1 MDTPAGCRWLRKVPL
16 TQPTY
21 EQMCER
27 IAQLEKELAG
37 YRQLPYERFF
47 QNAGMGMLHLDRHLR
62 IADAN
67 RQALRILGYAH
78 AEITRMHAHD
88 LVHPDDINAQP
99 LFSAADL
106 IHTQKA
112 LTLERHYL
120 CRDGR
125 YIPVEVSL
133 WAFSAELLTV
143 MFRDISGRQRADE
156 ALRKANEAL
165 EVIYNSAQAAIVG
178 LDRQARVMFW
188 NPAAEKMLGWPRQ
201 EVLGKPY
208 PAVPEDQQSVFA
220 DYCQRVMAG
229 QTFDSLELHQR
240 RKDGALLY
248 AVSTT
253 GPLRND
259 KKEVI
264 GLISYMFDITARKQ
278 AEQALQQS
286 EQRYRSLVENTQDG
300 YFTIDLLSGKLLF
313 LNQHIC
319 QLLGY
324 SQAEA
329 LHLTL
334 WEVIPEED
342 HALLREAVTRW
353 RTSRKMNTSANVYR
367 VRRKDGTT
375 FRAEI
380 SGAVV
385 AFDGKPAIQGLLR
398 DITEKERLQQQLQQ
412 SQRLDSIGTLAGG
425 VAHDFNNLLMAIMG
439 NATLARVGLSPGH
452 PAFERIDNVISHV
465 KDASSL
471 TKQLLE
477 FARGGKYEV
486 KATHLNQLVEKT
498 VTLFGRTKKEITI
511 ESTLFPDL
519 WTVEVD
525 RGQIEQVLLNLL
537 VNAWQAMPQGGQ
549 IRVET
554 ANASLDAAYCQALNI
569 PPGNYVRLS
578 VTDTGTGMD
587 KAIQS
592 KIFEPFFST
601 KDRGRGTGLGLAS
614 SYGIIKN
621 HDGLIT
627 VYSEKGQG
635 AKFNIYLPA
644 VGKPVARP
652 EEKVEA
658 QTVAGSENILLV
670 DDEQMILD
678 IGKAML
684 VELGYHPLL
693 AHSGQEALEI
703 YSREREKID
712 LVILDMIM
720 PVMGG
725 GDTYDRLR
733 ALNAGVKVLLA
744 SGYSLSGEAG
754 QILKRGCN
762 GFIQKP
768 FNLEELSR
776 KIRQVLDAEACAS

>member
-1 MDTPAGCRWLRKVPL
+1 
-16 TQPTY
+16 
-21 EQMCER
+21 MCER

-37 YRQLPYERFF
+37 HRQLPYERFF
-47 QNAGMGMLHLDRHLR
+47 QNAGMGMLHLDRHLH
-62 IADAN
+62 IVDAN
-67 RQALRILGYAH
+67 RQALRILGYTH
-78 AEITRMHAHD
+78 AEITRMHARD

-106 IHTQKA
+106 IHAEKA

-125 YIPVEVSL
+125 YIPVEVSSC
-133 WAFSAELLTV
+133 AFSEELSIA

-208 PAVPEDQQSVFA
+208 PAVPKDQQAVF
-220 DYCQRVMAG
+220 DGYFRRVMAG
-229 QTFDSLELHQR
+229 KTFDFLEMPLR
-240 RKDGALLY
+240 RKDGALFY
-248 AVSTT
+248 TVSTT
-253 GPLRND
+253 GPLRSD
-259 KKEVI
+259 KREVI

-278 AEQALQQS
+278 AEQALQQ
-286 EQRYRSLVENTQDG
+286 
-300 YFTIDLLSGKLLF
+300 
-313 LNQHIC
+313 
-319 QLLGY
+319 
-324 SQAEA
+324 A
-329 LHLTL
+329 
-334 WEVIPEED
+334 
-342 HALLREAVTRW
+342 
-353 RTSRKMNTSANVYR
+353 
-367 VRRKDGTT
+367 
-375 FRAEI
+375 
-380 SGAVV
+380 
-385 AFDGKPAIQGLLR
+385 
-398 DITEKERLQQQLQQ
+398 
-412 SQRLDSIGTLAGG
+412 QRLDSIGTLAGG

-439 NATLARVGLSPGH
+439 NATLARLGLDPGH

-486 KATHLNQLVEKT
+486 KATNLNQLVEKT
-498 VTLFGRTKKEITI
+498 VTLFGRTKKEITVGA
-511 ESTLFPDL
+511 TLSPGL

-554 ANASLDAAYCQALNI
+554 ANASLDAAYCQALNL

-578 VTDTGTGMD
+578 VTDSGTGMD

-601 KDRGRGTGLGLAS
+601 KDRSRGTGLGLAS

-635 AKFNIYLPA
+635 AEFSIYLPA
-644 VGKPVARP
+644 VGKPVECS

-684 VELGYHPLL
+684 AELGYHPLL

-703 YSREREKID
+703 YTREREKID

-776 KIRQVLDAEACAS
+776 KIRQVLDAESCAS